1 MLFRNDESITDS
13 YEIPSKLFISDL
25 YSGVD
30 GLEVFISENVDS
42 PKFVS
47 PKYKEDGVDRDWTAL
62 FKTLKVTI
70 DYKDIVFKN
79 VLPNLEKYKDTKIVG
94 VLAKYAD
101 IIKQKLSEG
110 DENVKKYLNNLHI
123 KCIDG
128 IFRTPKDVVV
138 SGKFYDVDINPFPD
152 VEINQ
157 LVTEEYITCTEDD
170 IHRRNVI
177 KFIVSIADNYKVKAE
192 NATQLRNLKLN
203 YFAKHQDYYALSEA
217 HFRII
222 GELAKAYNADI
233 VGVSEIIR
241 NLGPIKLYTTKGK
254 FINSCG
260 QYLSTVYIPN
270 CQYMA
275 NGITDLDFVSEKY
288 EEYCPNKLKTCLCT
302 A

>member
-1 MLFRNDESITDS
+1 MTPYLKNAERNVIFWRWVCDSKVSKENKAKLNILPMLFRYDKSITDS
-13 YEIPSKLFISDL
+13 FEIPSKLFISDL
-25 YSGVD
+25 YSGID

-47 PKYKEDGVDRDWTAL
+47 PKYKEDGVERDWIAL

-79 VLPNLEKYKDTKIVG
+79 VLPNLEKYIDTNIVG
-94 VLAKYAD
+94 ILAKYAD
-101 IIKQKLSEG
+101 TIKQKLSEG
-110 DENVKKYLNNLHI
+110 DENIKKCLNNLHI

-177 KFIVSIADNYKVKAE
+177 KLILQSIKI
-192 NATQLRNLKLN
+192 TMLN
-203 YFAKHQDYYALSEA
+203 QRH
-217 HFRII
+217 II
-222 GELAKAYNADI
+222 ELLE
-233 VGVSEIIR
+233 S
-241 NLGPIKLYTTKGK
+241 
-254 FINSCG
+254 
-260 QYLSTVYIPN
+260 
-270 CQYMA
+270 
-275 NGITDLDFVSEKY
+275 
-288 EEYCPNKLKTCLCT
+288 
-302 A
+302 

>member
-128 IFRTPKDVVV
+128 IFRTPKM
-138 SGKFYDVDINPFPD
+138 
-152 VEINQ
+152 
-157 LVTEEYITCTEDD
+157 
-170 IHRRNVI
+170 
-177 KFIVSIADNYKVKAE
+177 
-192 NATQLRNLKLN
+192 
-203 YFAKHQDYYALSEA
+203 LSYQA
-217 HFRII
+217 
-222 GELAKAYNADI
+222 
-233 VGVSEIIR
+233 
-241 NLGPIKLYTTKGK
+241 
-254 FINSCG
+254 NS
-260 QYLSTVYIPN
+260 
-270 CQYMA
+270 MM
-275 NGITDLDFVSEKY
+275 
-288 EEYCPNKLKTCLCT
+288 
-302 A
+302 